1 MVSAHDSFSCTAA
14 VEERANVSSGVGTP
28 SALILEPSRDLA
40 QQTHDAINSLKRH
53 LTAPALQ
60 SVLLVGGTQPKEAA
74 RQLER
79 GADIV
84 TGTPGAALLLRI
96 PLKFLFCSSS
106 QMGRSLIHVLAYD
119 EKQLGFLVDDV
130 LILYWSYW
138 RPKVIFT

>member
-1 MVSAHDSFSCTAA
+1 MEEQADAA
-14 VEERANVSSGVGTP
+14 GGVRTP

-79 GADIV
+79 GANIV
-84 TGTPGAALLLRI
+84 TGTPGAARTIPPQTHQTRVTDLRI
-96 PLKFLFCSSS
+96 SFQFRVTGDLHSNVS
-106 QMGRSLIHVLAYD
+106 H
-119 EKQLGFLVDDV
+119 
-130 LILYWSYW
+130 
-138 RPKVIFT
+138 